1 MINDMTEPNR
11 TEHELEYASPAA
23 LAWLGDAVYE
33 IEVRRALVDLDAVHS
48 DALHKKAVPYVCAK
62 GQAAAI
68 RALIDTLDETEKAV
82 VLHARNKRVSSQPR
96 HADPVDYRWATGFEA
111 LFGYWKLRGE
121 EERIRSFAAEAMR
134 VIAEQPAEVRPKS
147 GPILKIPEEGRMFVS
162 K

>member
-1 MINDMTEPNR
+1 MTGTDR

-33 IEVRRALVDLDAVHS
+33 IEVRSALADLDAVHT

-62 GQAAAI
+62 GQSVAI
-68 RALIDTLDETEKAV
+68 RALLDTLTEEEKNV
-82 VLHARNKRVSSQPR
+82 VLRARNRKASRQPR

-121 EERIRSFAAEAMR
+121 TEKIASFAREAMR
-134 VIAEQPAEVRPKS
+134 VIADHPDETAPKPLKET
-147 GPILKIPEEGRMFVS
+147 GHRILVS
-162 K
+162 HD